1 MAVEFYSGRQTLIDL
16 VNDLIEV
23 NRDAVTGYMRAA
35 EAIESAALTSQLK
48 QFARQHDTC
57 ITDLS
62 TLVISLSGEPASER
76 TATGQPNRAWITI
89 GTLAD
94 EGDREAILKEC
105 EVGESVVLQVY
116 ESALQTPL
124 PENISKVLREQFETL
139 QKAHDYVK
147 AMRIVEQ
154 Q

>member
-1 MAVEFYSGRQTLIDL
+1 MVGAPDTGRKTLVEMI
-16 VNDLIEV
+16 NELIEV

-35 EAIESAALTSQLK
+35 EAIESASLTAQMN
-48 QFARQHDTC
+48 QFARQHDKC

-76 TATGQPNRAWITI
+76 TATGQPNRAWVTI
-89 GTLAD
+89 GTIAD
-94 EGDREAILKEC
+94 EGQREAILKEC
-105 EVGESVVLQVY
+105 EYGERIVIQAY
-116 ESALQTPL
+116 ENALQNPM
-124 PENISKVLREQFETL
+124 PENVTKVIREQYETL
-139 QKAHDYVK
+139 KKALDYVK

>member
-1 MAVEFYSGRQTLIDL
+1 MAEVRDIGRKTLVEMI
-16 VNDLIEV
+16 NELIEV

-35 EAIESAALTSQLK
+35 EAIESASLTAQMN
-48 QFARQHDTC
+48 QFARQHDKC

-76 TATGQPNRAWITI
+76 TATGQPNRAWVTI
-89 GTLAD
+89 GTIAD
-94 EGDREAILKEC
+94 EGQREAILKEC
-105 EVGESVVLQVY
+105 EYGERIVIQAY
-116 ESALQTPL
+116 ENALQNPM
-124 PENISKVLREQFETL
+124 PENVTKVIREQYETL
-139 QKAHDYVK
+139 KKALDYVK